1 MTFDRFY
8 SIAGRG
14 LIAIFRF
21 ESDETLPKIGEEIEI
36 EDKLY
41 EITGCEY
48 SMTLLGRPS
57 IKSPIGLLVRK
68 K

>member
-8 SIAGRG
+8 NVSGRG
-14 LIAIFRF
+14 LIATFRF
-21 ESDETLPKIGEEIEI
+21 DSNEVLPQIGEDIEI
-36 EDKLY
+36 EGETY
-41 EITGCEY
+41 RITGCEY

-57 IKSPIGLLVRK
+57 IKNPIGLLVRK